1 MNYLN
6 QSRVKLKIIIIFCKI
21 YFDLNFIYSFFCY
34 SHEESRSIETT
45 SISPIPR
52 PVSSI
57 NMATLIAQ
65 SSFPV
70 CISPPP
76 SPSCPQVSS
85 LGGSQPSSISLSP
98 VKLSGVYVQTL
109 AGQLRSEPPSLD
121 TAAPLNDQNSQCEE
135 AEVATTVLKRAV
147 SCDSICSD
155 TSVALGDLEMFNVT
169 GYLCVGLEYDR

>member
-1 MNYLN
+1 MSY
-6 QSRVKLKIIIIFCKI
+6 FCI
-21 YFDLNFIYSFFCY
+21 CFSN
-34 SHEESRSIETT
+34 EETRSIETT

-85 LGGSQPSSISLSP
+85 LGGSQQYSHIPP
-98 VKLSGVYVQTL
+98 VKLTRMFVQTL
-109 AGQLRSEPPSLD
+109 SGQLHTESTSEGIQAPPNE
-121 TAAPLNDQNSQCEE
+121 PNSQCEE
-135 AEVATTVLKRAV
+135 TEVTTAALKRAV